1 MYHLSLDPYYLLSY
15 TNTFR
20 YSHAFRSQCFGH
32 SWPYRYYSRFRS
44 TFSCNFL
51 WSWQP
56 LFCSFSIPLTSSTLW
71 YDEKILNDTNKFSP
85 VQHYWGNS
93 CSPQEH
99 CGDPWSWGRYWHFCP
114 GCHTSWRVW
123 GGFDAGVVPLE
134 ETSRGFPWLKK
145 ITSQLMI
152 FSTSF
157 IAKNLK
163 KE

>member
-1 MYHLSLDPYYLLSY
+1 MHSELNALVILGLIDIIPDSVQPSPVIFCGLDNLCFVLSS
-15 TNTFR
+15 
-20 YSHAFRSQCFGH
+20 
-32 SWPYRYYSRFRS
+32 
-44 TFSCNFL
+44 FL
-51 WSWQP
+51 WPQYIMIRW
-56 LFCSFSIPLTSSTLW
+56 
-71 YDEKILNDTNKFSP
+71 KIINDKNNFSP

-99 CGDPWSWGRYWHFCP
+99 CGDPLSWGRYWHFCP

-134 ETSRGFPWLKK
+134 ETSPGFPWLKK

>member
-1 MYHLSLDPYYLLSY
+1 MHSEL
-15 TNTFR
+15 N
-20 YSHAFRSQCFGH
+20 AFVILGLIDII
-32 SWPYRYYSRFRS
+32 PRFRS

-51 WSWQP
+51 WSSASV
-56 LFCSFSIPLTSSTLW
+56 LFFLHSFDLSTLW
-71 YDEKILNDTNKFSP
+71 YDEKLINDKNKNNFSP

-114 GCHTSWRVW
+114 GCRTSWRVW
-123 GGFDAGVVPLE
+123 GGFDAGVVLLE

>member
-1 MYHLSLDPYYLLSY
+1 MHSELNALVILGLIDIILDSV
-15 TNTFR
+15 
-20 YSHAFRSQCFGH
+20 
-32 SWPYRYYSRFRS
+32 
-44 TFSCNFL
+44 
-51 WSWQP
+51 QP
-56 LFCSFSIPLTSSTLW
+56 SPVIFCGLQHLFCSFFIPLTSSTLW
-71 YDEKILNDTNKFSP
+71 YDEKIINDKNKNNFSP

>member
-1 MYHLSLDPYYLLSY
+1 M
-15 TNTFR
+15 
-20 YSHAFRSQCFGH
+20 H
-32 SWPYRYYSRFRS
+32 SELNALVILGLIDIIPDSVQPSPVIFVVLTTS
-44 TFSCNFL
+44 VLFFL
-51 WSWQP
+51 H
-56 LFCSFSIPLTSSTLW
+56 SFDLSTLW
-71 YDEKILNDTNKFSP
+71 YDEKIINDKNNFSP

>member
-1 MYHLSLDPYYLLSY
+1 MHSELNALVILGLIDIILDSVQPSPVIFCGLDNLCFVLSP
-15 TNTFR
+15 
-20 YSHAFRSQCFGH
+20 
-32 SWPYRYYSRFRS
+32 
-44 TFSCNFL
+44 FL
-51 WSWQP
+51 WPQYIMIRW
-56 LFCSFSIPLTSSTLW
+56 
-71 YDEKILNDTNKFSP
+71 KIINDKNNFSP

>member
-1 MYHLSLDPYYLLSY
+1 MYHLSLDPYYLVYHTQIHLDI
-15 TNTFR
+15 
-20 YSHAFRSQCFGH
+20 HMH
-32 SWPYRYYSRFRS
+32 SELNALVILGLINIIPDSVQPSPVIF
-44 TFSCNFL
+44 CGL
-51 WSWQP
+51 QP

-71 YDEKILNDTNKFSP
+71 YDEKIINDKNNFSP

>member
-1 MYHLSLDPYYLLSY
+1 MHSELNALVILGLIDIIPDKSVQPSPVIFCGL
-15 TNTFR
+15 
-20 YSHAFRSQCFGH
+20 HAASVLFFLH
-32 SWPYRYYSRFRS
+32 SFD
-44 TFSCNFL
+44 L
-51 WSWQP
+51 
-56 LFCSFSIPLTSSTLW
+56 STLW
-71 YDEKILNDTNKFSP
+71 YDEKIINDYNNFSP

>member
-1 MYHLSLDPYYLLSY
+1 MHLELNALVILGLIDIIPDSVQLS
-15 TNTFR
+15 
-20 YSHAFRSQCFGH
+20 
-32 SWPYRYYSRFRS
+32 PVI
-44 TFSCNFL
+44 FL
-51 WSWQP
+51 WSAT
-56 LFCSFSIPLTSSTLW
+56 SICFVLSPFLW
-71 YDEKILNDTNKFSP
+71 PQYRYIMIWWKDNINDKNKFSP
-85 VQHYWGNS
+85 VRHYWGNS